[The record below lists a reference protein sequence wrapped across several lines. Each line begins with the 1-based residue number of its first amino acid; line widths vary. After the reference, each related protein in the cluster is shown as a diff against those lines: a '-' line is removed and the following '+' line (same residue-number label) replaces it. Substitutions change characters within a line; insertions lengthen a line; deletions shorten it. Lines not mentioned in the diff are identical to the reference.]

1 MKSELLSSFFVVFIV
16 FSPAVVICE
25 EDFYEVLG
33 VNRNASDKE
42 IKSAYKKLAIKYHPD
57 KNKEDTTKEFQKV
70 SEAYEALKDEKSRK
84 EYDMKRQGDV
94 FGGFHGGQPF
104 EHDNFFRTF
113 EEFVHPS
120 FHPNKDN
127 NEGHRHNNMN
137 FDFFQDNMMFDMFDD
152 ERFGS
157 GSSFFGNHFGQEK
170 REHEHSSSQRS
181 GARSCRTVTQ
191 RIGNTVTTYTEC
203 F

>member
-1 MKSELLSSFFVVFIV
+1 MKSGLVTSLFVAFII
-16 FSPAVVICE
+16 FSPAAVFCE

-33 VNRNASDKE
+33 VKRNASDKE

-57 KNKEDTTKEFQKV
+57 KNKDRDTTKQFQQV

-84 EYDMKRQGDV
+84 EYDMRRQGDA

-104 EHDNFFRTF
+104 EHDIFRTF
-113 EEFVHPS
+113 EEFAHPS
-120 FHPNKDN
+120 FHHNK
-127 NEGHRHNNMN
+127 ESHRHNNMN
-137 FDFFQDNMMFDMFDD
+137 FDFFQDNMISDMFDD

-170 REHEHSSSQRS
+170 EHGSSQRS
-181 GARSCRTVTQ
+181 GGRSCRTVTQ
-191 RIGNTVTTYTEC
+191 RVGNTVTTYTEC